1 TLALHGGDQRGA
13 RLPATDP
20 PRGAARDRDAPRAP
34 CRPDAPA
41 RPGAD
46 THGGVGAGAAPGE
59 PAGGHRP
66 SPVRGILL
74 QGDRRAPRR
83 DGDGREGTRPPGLR
97 TAAHAAGIGE
107 GTRMSECDRFFEALA
122 SDRLDDSAREH
133 ARGCQVCS
141 PLLPGDRPPDS
152 PPGPTLEAVRSRAL
166 EALRTTPL
174 RPWARDAV
182 RIAFLQAAV
191 AVGVSVLLGARN
203 WSSPLARHMALA
215 AVGAVL
221 LVVVTLGSVLA
232 LAPGRRGP
240 RWMLVLI
247 PVVPA
252 LLVLSGN
259 GMH

>member
-1 TLALHGGDQRGA
+1 
-13 RLPATDP
+13 
-20 PRGAARDRDAPRAP
+20 
-34 CRPDAPA
+34 
-41 RPGAD
+41 
-46 THGGVGAGAAPGE
+46 
-59 PAGGHRP
+59 
-66 SPVRGILL
+66 
-74 QGDRRAPRR
+74 
-83 DGDGREGTRPPGLR
+83 
-97 TAAHAAGIGE
+97 
-107 GTRMSECDRFFEALA
+107 MSECDRFFEALA

-133 ARGCQVCS
+133 ARGCQVCG

-174 RPWARDAV
+174 RPWTRDAA

-191 AVGVSVLLGARN
+191 AVGASVLLGALN

-259 GMH
+259 GMHTATTVRSALPCLMTVVLTAVIPLAVGLTLLRGMALDGARTAALALSAAATGLFALHWHCTDGSASHLMVYHALPWVALALLAIPLRRALPTENYVP

>member
-1 TLALHGGDQRGA
+1 
-13 RLPATDP
+13 
-20 PRGAARDRDAPRAP
+20 
-34 CRPDAPA
+34 
-41 RPGAD
+41 
-46 THGGVGAGAAPGE
+46 
-59 PAGGHRP
+59 
-66 SPVRGILL
+66 
-74 QGDRRAPRR
+74 
-83 DGDGREGTRPPGLR
+83 
-97 TAAHAAGIGE
+97 
-107 GTRMSECDRFFEALA
+107 MSECDRFFEALA

-259 GMH
+259 GMHTATTVRSAIPCLVTVVLTAVIPLSVGLALLRGMALDGARTAALALSAAATGLFALHWHCTDGSASHLMVYHALPWVALALLAIPLRRALPTENHVP